1 MMSTTL
7 STTDF
12 VVRTDECQNCPVLID
27 MEVQNF
33 SNGFD
38 HDQHV
43 RSEQGDR
50 QTFPLD
56 QFFFSDL

>member
-1 MMSTTL
+1 MMSRAL

-12 VVRTDECQNCPVLID
+12 VVRIDECQNCPVLID
-27 MEVQNF
+27 MEVQNL

-38 HDQHV
+38 RDRHA
-43 RSEQGDR
+43 RSEQADA
-50 QTFPLD
+50 QTFPSD